1 MLLIRTKK
9 EENKGTEKDEP
20 RNGSGAA
27 SKTREINYKI
37 TLQLMTHLGTF

>member
-20 RNGSGAA
+20 RNCSGAA
-27 SKTREINYKI
+27 RKTREKDFGWGMC
-37 TLQLMTHLGTF
+37 LLKGKVS